1 MWKPESPVQIG
12 RAWPGPPSQ
21 PRPTSGGAA
30 RTGGAAGPCPQGMVS
45 AGSAPCPPGCQEVG
59 RAIGG
64 GRGGSCCCPPGGAR
78 GGGGAGGP
86 GGGGWRPGSVERPN
100 LTPINPQAEY
110 DPEMARALA
119 DQRAYQGNLLE
130 GAGQHMDV
138 MVGRMADQLEAQVAQ
153 ARAGAQAAGIPFD
166 EAAFRAQAQ
175 RDLNAGMVQEK
186 TNREQTY
193 GEALKAGGQ
202 MAGAQAG
209 ERTQRMDI
217 DLRRDVSENELALD
231 RYGRDIQKYG
241 IDAQASTAANNA
253 ILEFWSR
260 LMGGMFNSL
269 GGSMSMNNTNYYS

>member
-1 MWKPESPVQIG
+1 MYDPG
-12 RAWPGPPSQ
+12 RPWPGPISP
-21 PRPTSGGAA
+21 PRPSSPGVLDTGSGAQ
-30 RTGGAAGPCPQGMVS
+30 GPCPQGMVS
-45 AGSAPCPPGCQEVG
+45 SGSAPCPPGCTETG
-59 RAIGG
+59 RSMGS
-64 GRGGSCCCPPGGAR
+64 RGGYCCCPPGGSR
-78 GGGGAGGP
+78 GGGGRGGP

-186 TNREQTY
+186 SNREATY
-193 GEALKAGGQ
+193 GEALKTGGQ

-253 ILEFWSR
+253 ILDFWSR
-260 LMGGMFNSL
+260 LMSGMFSQM
-269 GGSMSMNNTNYYS
+269 GSMSMNNTNYYS